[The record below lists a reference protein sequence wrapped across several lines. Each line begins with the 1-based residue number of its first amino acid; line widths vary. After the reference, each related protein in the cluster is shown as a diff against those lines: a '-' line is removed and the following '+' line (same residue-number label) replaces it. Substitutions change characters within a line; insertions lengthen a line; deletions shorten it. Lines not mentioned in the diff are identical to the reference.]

1 MLGWKLNG
9 WMESVSFEHIN
20 YIYLLKVVNR
30 FWKTDDNDL
39 SIDRIF
45 CLLKLKA
52 ANKSKKLG
60 PVTI

>member
-1 MLGWKLNG
+1 MVGWKVYH
-9 WMESVSFEHIN
+9 MK
-20 YIYLLKVVNR
+20 IYLLKVVNR
-30 FWKTDDNDL
+30 FWNTDNNDL

>member
-1 MLGWKLNG
+1 MVGWKVYHLN
-9 WMESVSFEHIN
+9 IYN

-30 FWKTDDNDL
+30 FWKTDNNDL